1 MLRERDAFVLLI
13 GAVRGQH
20 RNPNHAMRSHV
31 LRLQRLVRLRLDGPG
46 GCCPAAQARVCV
58 HISHI
63 HSTYTV
69 ACARRTILCLIL
81 CARAYAHP
89 RSQPPRLT
97 RTCLAAPTQNRQRA
111 SARRRDPEVRA
122 RLSHSFARGGGSP
135 GPPPVRVSRSALS
148 AVVGASAASA
158 SDSPSSAHSRLH
170 SSGVMATRRRCA
182 RKPASPA
189 QGTQPAST
197 MALGSSRSG
206 GVSGVGAPR
215 AAAMARCS
223 GMGTSS

>member
-1 MLRERDAFVLLI
+1 MPL
-13 GAVRGQH
+13 
-20 RNPNHAMRSHV
+20 HV
-31 LRLQRLVRLRLDGPG
+31 LRNCSVLSDSGLMG
-46 GCCPAAQARVCV
+46 PAAQARVCV

-69 ACARRTILCLIL
+69 AACGCARTILYRPVYTHTPEGPDFTPRADSK
-81 CARAYAHP
+81 AR
-89 RSQPPRLT
+89 QPIER
-97 RTCLAAPTQNRQRA
+97 
-111 SARRRDPEVRA
+111 ARRRDPEVRA
-122 RLSHSFARGGGSP
+122 RFSHSFARGGGSP
-135 GPPPVRVSRSALS
+135 GPPPVRVSCSVLS
-148 AVVGASAASA
+148 AVVGASVASA

-197 MALGSSRSG
+197 KALGSSRSG
-206 GVSGVGAPR
+206 GVSGAGAPR

>member
-1 MLRERDAFVLLI
+1 MPL
-13 GAVRGQH
+13 
-20 RNPNHAMRSHV
+20 HV
-31 LRLQRLVRLRLDGPG
+31 LRNCSVLSDSGLMG
-46 GCCPAAQARVCV
+46 PAAQARVCV

-69 ACARRTILCLIL
+69 AACGCARTILY
-81 CARAYAHP
+81 RPVYAHP
-89 RSQPPRLT
+89 GGPDSHR
-97 RTCLAAPTQNRQRA
+97 APTAKARQPIER
-111 SARRRDPEVRA
+111 ARRRDPEVRA
-122 RLSHSFARGGGSP
+122 RFSHSFARGGGSP
-135 GPPPVRVSRSALS
+135 GPPPVRVSCSVLS
-148 AVVGASAASA
+148 AVVGASVASA

-189 QGTQPAST
+189 QGTHPASPS
-197 MALGSSRSG
+197 ALGSSRSG
-206 GVSGVGAPR
+206 AVSGAGAPR